1 MPWWWNGRHAGFKNQ
16 CRKAWGFE
24 SPSGYM
30 KSKLFFTERALPIIL
45 EAFGMFVDKEGFV
58 LIPDGRKVESKKII
72 GISKEKGV
80 ILEDDK

>member
-1 MPWWWNGRHAGFKNQ
+1 
-16 CRKAWGFE
+16 
-24 SPSGYM
+24 M

-58 LIPDGRKVESKKII
+58 LISDGRKVEAKKII

-80 ILEDDK
+80 ILEYDKHSL